1 VNRKERKVKQ
11 ISLRPLRFLA
21 IFAILIKNKMKKNT
35 IIYGFI
41 AGVIVS
47 ILMLSSVNYISHC
60 EGNVD
65 YGTSMLIGYASMIIA
80 FSLVFVGIRNYRD
93 KYNGGAISFGKAFK
107 TGTLIVLIASTIYV
121 IAWLIDYY
129 FFIPDFMDKYAAHTL
144 EDLKASG
151 ASQAKIDKETKDLAS
166 MVTMMKNPFFN
177 AMMAYVE
184 ILPVGLIVTLISSL
198 ILKRKAQHANI

>member
-1 VNRKERKVKQ
+1 
-11 ISLRPLRFLA
+11 
-21 IFAILIKNKMKKNT
+21 MKKNI
-35 IIYGFI
+35 IIYGLI
-41 AGVIVS
+41 AGIVVS
-47 ILMLSSVNYISHC
+47 ILMLSSVNYLSHC

-80 FSLVFVGIRNYRD
+80 FSLVFVGIRNYRNN
-93 KYNGGAISFGKAFK
+93 YTGGAISFGKAFK
-107 TGTLIVLIASTIYV
+107 TGIMIVLIASTIYV

-144 EDLKASG
+144 EELKTGG
-151 ASQAKIDKETKDLAS
+151 ASQAEIDKQTKEMAN
-166 MVTMMKNPFFN
+166 MITMMKNPFFN

-198 ILKRKAQHANI
+198 ILKKKAQHANI